1 VFGFGGTLAR
11 HRILQRLNREG
22 ALWVADLHQSPN
34 PERSLGPIVAV
45 VSTHRKPMRAQWVD
59 GPDSPW
65 QHAQNHGRDEV
76 RHARRSHLPSRG
88 PERGRVFHAPS
99 LKALDTTWHL
109 TASEATRTEAL
120 DRKSATLATF
130 ASLLTALTATL
141 GLRFVEGKPSW
152 WALPL
157 FTGNLVLLGA
167 AVGLAVVVLLPRE
180 YLALGIEYLRR
191 FQRHRRS
198 ASRLSR
204 SAEKQCVVSSRRS
217 LENARRTK
225 QSALGALGVPRARG
239 CARGHNR

>member
-1 VFGFGGTLAR
+1 
-11 HRILQRLNREG
+11 
-22 ALWVADLHQSPN
+22 
-34 PERSLGPIVAV
+34 
-45 VSTHRKPMRAQWVD
+45 M
-59 GPDSPW
+59 
-65 QHAQNHGRDEV
+65 
-76 RHARRSHLPSRG
+76 PSRG

-141 GLRFVEGKPSW
+141 GLRVVEGKPSW
-152 WALPL
+152 WALTL

-191 FQRHRRS
+191 FPTSSEIRKPPEQVRGETMRGLVEAIARERQANDS
-198 ASRLSR
+198 KARLVR
-204 SAEKQCVVSSRRS
+204 WAY
-217 LENARRTK
+217 L
-225 QSALGALGVPRARG
+225 ALAAG
-239 CARGHNR
+239 ARGHNR